1 MEIKKV
7 ALAGTLESSDV
18 QVTVEPSD
26 KGVNLSL
33 ESSVMNQYGQQIKET
48 VLETLDRL
56 GVKNIKINVIDKGA
70 LDCTI
75 KARVECAVLRACEV
89 SDKNIAWGGMIK
101 GFKEE
106 VIQNRK
112 MGFDGKSIISPKHIR
127 FVHETFAPTP
137 KEIAYAEKLINSFNE
152 QADSGIGVYT
162 VDGKMVDLPFFE
174 DARRIIALAKACGVY
189 QGKFYMEG
197 KYVKKSCS

>member
-18 QVTVEPSD
+18 QVTVELSD

-33 ESSVMNQYGQQIKET
+33 ESSVMNQYGQQIKDT

-56 GVKNIKINVIDKGA
+56 GIKNIKINVIDKGA

-89 SDKNIAWGGMIK
+89 SDKNIAWGGLIK
-101 GFKEE
+101 
-106 VIQNRK
+106 
-112 MGFDGKSIISPKHIR
+112 
-127 FVHETFAPTP
+127 
-137 KEIAYAEKLINSFNE
+137 
-152 QADSGIGVYT
+152 
-162 VDGKMVDLPFFE
+162 
-174 DARRIIALAKACGVY
+174 
-189 QGKFYMEG
+189 
-197 KYVKKSCS
+197 